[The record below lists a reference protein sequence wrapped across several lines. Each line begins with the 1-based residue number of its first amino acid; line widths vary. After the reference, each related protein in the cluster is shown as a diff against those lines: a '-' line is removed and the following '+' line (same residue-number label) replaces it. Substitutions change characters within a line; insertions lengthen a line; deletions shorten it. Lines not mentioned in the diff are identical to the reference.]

1 MSSYSRLTLA
11 EREEISRLLAKGIKF
26 SQIAR
31 MLCRH
36 VSTVSREV
44 NRNDGRQ
51 EYRSFYAQMRAQHK
65 SRLRRRRRKLD
76 SERLYKT
83 VAHYLSLRWSPEQ
96 VAKKLIILYSDD
108 QAMQVS
114 HETIYKYIYIHPRPH
129 LRRQLLFYLRR
140 KHKYRR
146 VKKSRMKT
154 SPIQDYISIDQR
166 PIEANDRKVPG
177 HWEGD
182 LIVGTMNASAIGTL
196 VERTTRYTVI
206 VKLRARDAVSVR
218 KAFEKKFN
226 GLPEHLKRSLTYDHG
241 QEMAQ
246 HKEFTK
252 NSRINVYFANPH
264 SPWERGTCENT
275 NMLIRDF
282 LPKGTDFSKVPAS
295 KLQHIQNLL
304 NDRPR
309 KVLNWLS
316 PNEVYAKFALA
327 T

>member
-1 MSSYSRLTLA
+1 MSQYTRLTLA
-11 EREEISRLLAKGIKF
+11 EREEISRFIARGTKF
-26 SQIAR
+26 SEIAR
-31 MLCRH
+31 ILHRH
-36 VSTVSREV
+36 VSTISREV
-44 NRNDGRQ
+44 RKNDGRQ
-51 EYRSFYAQMRAQHK
+51 EYRSFYAQMRAQERC
-65 SRLRRRRRKLD
+65 RLRRRKRKLD
-76 SERLYKT
+76 LERLYKK
-83 VAHYLSLRWSPEQ
+83 VAYYLSLRWSPEQ
-96 VAKKLIILYSDD
+96 IAKKLIILYPND
-108 QAMQVS
+108 QTMHVS

-146 VKKSRMKT
+146 VKKPRMKT
-154 SPIQDYISIDQR
+154 SPIQDYIGIDQR

-182 LIVGTMNASAIGTL
+182 LIVGPMNASAIGTL

-206 VKLRARDAVSVR
+206 VKLKARDAASVR
-218 KAFEKKFN
+218 KAFENKFN
-226 GLPEHLKRSLTYDHG
+226 DLPEHLKRSLTYDRG
-241 QEMAQ
+241 QEMAE

-252 NSRINVYFANPH
+252 NSRINVYFANPR

-282 LPKGTDFSKVPAS
+282 LPKGTDFSKVPAR
-295 KLQHIQNLL
+295 KLQRIQNLL
-304 NDRPR
+304 NNRPR

-316 PNEVYAKFALA
+316 PNEVYAKFALE